1 MAYWLLLAVLF
12 AWETGRQIYER
23 VEEPMQKLGEA
34 ASKVAKG
41 DFSVYVAP
49 KHVEGS
55 RDWNSTDQMFSDFNT
70 MVEELGG
77 IETMKNDFVSNVS
90 HEIRNPLAV
99 IKNYATMMRDVD
111 MDKAQREE
119 CVQTITAASER
130 LNELVANIL
139 KLNKLESQTIVSQ
152 AVDYDLTRQLT
163 DEILALDDLFTAKDI
178 DLDCDMEDRAM
189 VHVDPGITTLIW
201 SNILGNAL
209 KYTEPGG
216 HVIVRQRSHG
226 DGGMVS
232 VEISDDGCGMTPD
245 EAAHMFDKFYQGD
258 ISHASQGICLGMA
271 MVKRAV
277 DLSRG
282 FIDVTSA
289 RAKAPPSPCACPP
302 HNRKYIQQRGRR
314 HGDDGV

>member
-1 MAYWLLLAVLF
+1 MLLF
-12 AWETGRQIYER
+12 QGRT
-23 VEEPMQKLGEA
+23 
-34 ASKVAKG
+34 KVRKNSG
-41 DFSVYVAP
+41 V
-49 KHVEGS
+49 
-55 RDWNSTDQMFSDFNT
+55 RNSTDQMFADFNT

-99 IKNYATMMRDVD
+99 IKNYATMMRDMD

-119 CVQTITAASER
+119 CVRTIISASER
-130 LNELVANIL
+130 LNALVTNIL

-163 DEILALDDLFTAKDI
+163 DEILTLDDLFTEKNI
-178 DLDCDMEDRAM
+178 DLGCDLEDRAM
-189 VHVDPGITTLIW
+189 VHADLGITTLIW

-209 KYTEPGG
+209 KYTESGG
-216 HVIVRQRSHG
+216 HVSFTQRSHG
-226 DGGMVS
+226 NMVS
-232 VEISDDGCGMTPD
+232 VEISDDGCDMTPD

-258 ISHASQGICLGMA
+258 TSHAAQGNGLGMA

-282 FIDVTSA
+282 FIDVTSTKGQGA
-289 RAKAPPSPCACPP
+289 TIIVRLPAA
-302 HNRKYIQQRGRR
+302 Q
-314 HGDDGV
+314 